1 MLQGNICDRI
11 DVVFD
16 RYRASSIKESTR
28 KRRTKNQKAIRKVI
42 TDRTVPLPENWN
54 NFLACSGNKADY
66 ADFLSEQMKL
76 NNASDKQVVTSGGF
90 KNELEAWSLTD
101 SIDTGQ
107 LSSTQEEA
115 DTRIILHAISSKQ
128 ESIVVSSRDT
138 DVSVLLVS
146 HFERINCK

>member
-1 MLQGNICDRI
+1 
-11 DVVFD
+11 
-16 RYRASSIKESTR
+16 
-28 KRRTKNQKAIRKVI
+28 
-42 TDRTVPLPENWN
+42 
-54 NFLACSGNKADY
+54 
-66 ADFLSEQMKL
+66 MKL
-76 NNASDKQVVTSGGF
+76 INASDKQVVTSGGF

-138 DVSVLLVS
+138 DVLVLLVS